1 MADLALDFDTW
12 DCYIADGKIA
22 EINTIDNPDEAG
34 EVRQRAAIAI
44 KTHRG
49 ELPFDT
55 SRGLAWSEEILIRD
69 PSLTQITSRARAYLL
84 TVDGV
89 TGVRKLEITR
99 DSVDPR
105 KLNWIVDLE
114 TTGGPTGPFPLT
126 T

>member
-12 DCYIADGKIA
+12 DCYIAGGIIA

-55 SRGLAWSEEILIRD
+55 SRGLAWSDEILIRD
-69 PSLTQITSRARAYLL
+69 PNLTQITSRARAYLL

-89 TGVRKLEITR
+89 TGVRRLEITHNR
-99 DSVDPR
+99 AQRRLD
-105 KLNWIVDLE
+105 WIVDLE